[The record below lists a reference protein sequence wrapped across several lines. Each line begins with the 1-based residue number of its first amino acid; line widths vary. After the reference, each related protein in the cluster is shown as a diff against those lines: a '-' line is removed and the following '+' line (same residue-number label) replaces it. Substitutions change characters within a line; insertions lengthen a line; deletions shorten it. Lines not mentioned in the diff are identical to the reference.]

1 MERIYP
7 KQFPIGIME
16 IYPSIK
22 DRLNSQHLAIKEL
35 IKNLDEDFINRRPE
49 TGKWSI
55 RENLVH
61 IVSYHQVFLKRI
73 DKIIKNDNPYFERY
87 RAEDDVNF
95 NKLQKLISEE
105 LLILL
110 EEERNKVIDLVFK
123 LNNDELQKP
132 GTHQKF
138 GVMNVVEW
146 IEFFLLHEA
155 YHIYT
160 IFKLSKMN

>member
-1 MERIYP
+1 M
-7 KQFPIGIME
+7 IMQ

-35 IKNLDEDFINRRPE
+35 IKRLDEEFINRNHE

-55 RENLVH
+55 QENLVH
-61 IVSYHQVFLKRI
+61 IVSYHQVLLMRL
-73 DKIIKNDNPYFERY
+73 DKIIKSDNPYFDRY
-87 RAEDDVNF
+87 TSDGDSNFGKMKKLKAED
-95 NKLQKLISEE
+95 
-105 LLILL
+105 LLIHL
-110 EEERNKVIDLVFK
+110 EEERKKVSNCILK
-123 LNNDELQKP
+123 LNKSELQKS

-155 YHIYT
+155 HHIYT
-160 IFKLSKMN
+160 IFKLSRMN

>member
-1 MERIYP
+1 
-7 KQFPIGIME
+7 ME

-22 DRLNSQHLAIKEL
+22 DRLFSQHLAIKEL
-35 IKNLDEDFINRRPE
+35 LKKFDEEFINRRHE

-55 RENLVH
+55 QENLVH
-61 IVSYHQVFLKRI
+61 IVSYHQVFLMRVT
-73 DKIIKNDNPYFERY
+73 KIIKSDNPYFDRY
-87 RAEDDVNF
+87 NAENDTNF
-95 NKLQKLISEE
+95 DKLKKLNSTE

-110 EEERNKVIDLVFK
+110 EEERKKVTDFIFK
-123 LNNDELQKP
+123 LNKNELQKS

-155 YHIYT
+155 HHIYT
-160 IFKLSKMN
+160 IFRLSRMN

>member
-1 MERIYP
+1 ML
-7 KQFPIGIME
+7 

-35 IKNLDEDFINRRPE
+35 IKNLDEDFINKRHE

-55 RENLVH
+55 QENLVH
-61 IVSYHQVFLKRI
+61 IISYHQVFLTRL
-73 DKIIKNDNPYFERY
+73 DKIIKSDNPYFDRY
-87 RAEDDVNF
+87 T
-95 NKLQKLISEE
+95 SEGDSYFDKIKNLLSVE
-105 LLILL
+105 LLNHL
-110 EEERNKVIDLVFK
+110 EEERKNVTDLIFK
-123 LNNDELQKP
+123 LDKNELQKP

-138 GVMNVVEW
+138 GEMNVVEW

-155 YHIYT
+155 HHIYT